1 METWKARERY
11 GKVLI
16 LSLEMLKLSNA
27 LNPKPSQRKININ
40 ININFVMENKEFF
53 EMSKWNLQN

>member
-1 METWKARERY
+1 
-11 GKVLI
+11 
-16 LSLEMLKLSNA
+16 MLKLSNA